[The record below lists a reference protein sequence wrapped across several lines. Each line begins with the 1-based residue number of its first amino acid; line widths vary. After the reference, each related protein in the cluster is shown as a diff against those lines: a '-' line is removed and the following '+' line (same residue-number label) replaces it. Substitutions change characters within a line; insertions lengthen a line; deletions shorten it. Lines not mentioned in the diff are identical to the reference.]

1 MASSYERWQR
11 GSVSPCPSPWTLPLG
26 CERAGGGSPTP
37 VVLSQTR
44 FLLCN
49 RPLEYSRLLVRA
61 CPSSPL
67 RCAHA
72 PPSRLPPGPTCRR
85 CGARAA
91 VASTT
96 GRSGALS
103 RRPARCRASGRLRC
117 AVTFYSLLP
126 PFFVAPAA
134 ERTSCPQ
141 CRIRRR
147 RKVCTLLPSQHPPPR
162 YFRHPGT
169 GSDRTRLQHPSLP
182 MP

>member
-117 AVTFYSLLP
+117 AVTFYSPTAFLRCSRCRAHVLP
-126 PFFVAPAA
+126 AMSNPKTTQSMPPPALATPAA
-134 ERTSCPQ
+134 P
-141 CRIRRR
+141 
-147 RKVCTLLPSQHPPPR
+147 LLSAPWHGLRSHPFAAPVIT
-162 YFRHPGT
+162 Y
-169 GSDRTRLQHPSLP
+169 RL
-182 MP
+182 